1 LEKVLSLRIDC
12 LDVARYLAILL
23 RLGSVVFLV
32 PPFSNPR
39 IPVKFKAGF
48 ALVLTTMLFPVLG
61 KEVAP
66 LSFQPV
72 ALLCS
77 VASEILFGLVVS
89 LSFAVILG
97 AFNLAGEQISYQAA
111 LSMAQVVDPQSGF
124 QITIVSNLIELVA
137 LLLLLAL
144 NGHHLILKLV
154 VESFRTVPV
163 GQFFLNL
170 ATIDRLILLSGQV
183 FVIGIQLAAP
193 VVMVLF
199 LIQVALGVIS
209 KFVPNINILVTSFPI
224 SIFVGLIFIAFT
236 LPFWGEAM
244 TRHFNELF
252 GFLQNIM
259 QLQIPAR

>member
-1 LEKVLSLRIDC
+1 MEKVLSLRIDC

-23 RLGSVVFLV
+23 RLSLVVFLV

-39 IPVKFKAGF
+39 IPGKLKACLAF
-48 ALVLTTMLFPVLG
+48 VLTTMLFPVLR

-66 LSFQPV
+66 LSFEPG

-77 VASEILFGLVVS
+77 VASEMLFGLVVA

-124 QITIVSNLIELVA
+124 QVTIVSNLIELVA
-137 LLLLLAL
+137 LLLLLAI
-144 NGHHLILKLV
+144 NGHHFTLKLV
-154 VESFRTVPV
+154 VESFRTIPV
-163 GQFFLNL
+163 GQFFLNI
-170 ATIDRLILLSGQV
+170 ATIDRFVLFTGQL
-183 FVIGIQLAAP
+183 FVIGIKLAAP

-199 LIQVALGVIS
+199 LIQVGLGVIS

-224 SIFVGLIFIAFT
+224 SIVVGLMFIGFT
-236 LPFWGEAM
+236 LPFWGEALVY
-244 TRHFNELF
+244 HFNQLF
-252 GFLQNIM
+252 GFLQNIV
-259 QLQIPAR
+259 QLQLQAR